1 MTLGAI
7 SGTTSLNSANL
18 SPSMTGGPTNQ
29 VDWKSTDMT
38 GKLNFKGF
46 NYTLPNA
53 KIRSSSSS
61 PKLVIGD

>member
-53 KIRSSSSS
+53 TISILIIK
-61 PKLVIGD
+61 P